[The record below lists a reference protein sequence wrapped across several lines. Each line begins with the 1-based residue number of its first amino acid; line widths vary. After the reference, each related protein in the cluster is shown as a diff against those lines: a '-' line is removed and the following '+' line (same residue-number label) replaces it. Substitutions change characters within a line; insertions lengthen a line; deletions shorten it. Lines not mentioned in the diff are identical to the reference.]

1 MVLVHRST
9 VHAQTIHQT
18 SSVDRGTTAMK
29 AAAQKDSYLYVFFWT
44 RNDQQTQRMR
54 QVLNQAARQIGGS
67 MDTVEVNIND
77 TREKAIV
84 DQFGVSRAPMPL
96 VLALAPN
103 GAVTKGFP
111 IRFTSEQLLQGIV
124 SPAMASCMKALQS
137 QKLVLLTIQN
147 QSTTHSQ
154 IAYSGAAQFQQDA
167 RFTDSSEIVSLDPT
181 DPSEAS
187 FLQNLNVAPGTDEA
201 VTVVLAPPGKP
212 IATFT
217 GPVTKQQIV
226 AKVTAAQSGCC
237 PGGKC
242 GPGGCCPA
250 K

>member
-1 MVLVHRST
+1 M
-9 VHAQTIHQT
+9 
-18 SSVDRGTTAMK
+18 TALQ
-29 AAAQKDSYLYVFFWT
+29 AAAQKGSYLYIFFWK
-44 RNDQQTQRMR
+44 RSDQQTQSMR
-54 QVLNQAARQIGGS
+54 QVFFQGVRQIGDS
-67 MDTVEVNIND
+67 VDTVEVNIND
-77 TREKAIV
+77 SREKAIV
-84 DQFGVSRAPMPL
+84 VRFDVSRAPMPL

-111 IRFTSEQLLQGIV
+111 IRFTAEQLRQGIV
-124 SPAMASCMKALQS
+124 SSATASCMKALQS

-147 QSTTHSQ
+147 QSTPYSQ
-154 IAYSGAAQFQQDA
+154 IAYRGAAQFKQDA
-167 RFTDSSEIVSLDPT
+167 RFNNSTEIVMLDPA
-181 DPSEAS
+181 DPAEAG
-187 FLQNLNVAPGTDEA
+187 FLQDLKVAPGTQEA

-212 IATFT
+212 VATFT

-226 AKVTAAQSGCC
+226 AKVTSAQSGCC